1 MLDTAG
7 ERLCVALCEPSGARR
22 WHDEAGGPRAS
33 ARLLPVARGL
43 LDAAGLTWARL
54 DGIAFGRGPGA
65 FTGLRTACS
74 VAQGLGFG
82 LDRPLLPLDCL
93 MLVAEAARLEAA
105 AGDPARLAAPPGED
119 FACWAAVDA
128 RMDEIYAAA
137 YGRRAGAWQV
147 IAAPALYAADALA
160 ARWRADAPAVA
171 AGNALSRFAGRLPS
185 PARAVDG
192 DARRAEALAT
202 LALERWALGEAVPAE
217 QALPLYLRDKVA
229 LTTAERAQR
238 PAPATAGAAAPTAS

>member
-1 MLDTAG
+1 VLDTAG
-7 ERLCVALCEPSGARR
+7 ERLCVALCEPSGDRR
-22 WHDEAGGPRAS
+22 WHEEDGGPRAS

-43 LDAAGLTWARL
+43 LEAAGLPWARL

-93 MLVAEAARLEAA
+93 MLVAEAARLEAS
-105 AGDPARLAAPPGED
+105 AGEGEAGEG

-137 YGRRAGAWQV
+137 YARRAGAWQV
-147 IAAPALYAADALA
+147 TTAPALYAAEALA
-160 ARWRADAPAVA
+160 VRWQSASPDVA
-171 AGNALSRFAGRLPS
+171 TGNALSRFADRLPS
-185 PARAVDG
+185 PARAVDSE
-192 DARRAEALAT
+192 ARRAEALAT
-202 LALERWALGEAVPAE
+202 LALERWALGEAVPAA

-229 LTTAERAQR
+229 LTTAERMQR
-238 PAPATAGAAAPTAS
+238 PAPVDAAATMPVGS